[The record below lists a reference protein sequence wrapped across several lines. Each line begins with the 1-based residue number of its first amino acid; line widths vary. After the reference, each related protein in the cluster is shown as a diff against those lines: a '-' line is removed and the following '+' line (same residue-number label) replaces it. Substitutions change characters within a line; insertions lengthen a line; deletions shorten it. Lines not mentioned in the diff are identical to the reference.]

1 MKKRIFYLQ
10 LVAIGLIILGVAGL
24 GVILFRRDQTNMT
37 ALYVFA
43 GLGIVGFIGNAVLA
57 VFRLLLER
65 DGKS

>member
-1 MKKRIFYLQ
+1 M
-10 LVAIGLIILGVAGL
+10 ILGVAGL
-24 GVILFRRDQTNMT
+24 GVILFRRDHSNMT